1 MTTIA
6 YLLNLLLML
15 LLVAGLAVGAL
26 WLTRKVRPGLAL
38 GAFGRRE
45 QAVRVVDA
53 VPLGTTSRLAVVD
66 FAGRRIL
73 LAVSRGR
80 IEKIAEADAPA
91 FSVDRLDD

>member
-1 MTTIA
+1 MSSAA

-15 LLVAGLAVGAL
+15 LLVAGLAVAAL
-26 WLTRKVRPGLAL
+26 WLARRVRPGLAL

-45 QAVRVVDA
+45 PAVRVVDA
-53 VPLGTTSRLAVVD
+53 VPLGATSRLAVVD

-80 IEKIAEADAPA
+80 IEKIAEADAPR
-91 FSVDRLDD
+91 FEVDRG